1 MNLTIIEDH
10 DGTITSDE
18 RPASAVSLVLAEI
31 AQVLTDGEAR
41 FGHEV
46 LSGITLHFKAST
58 KRSGPWAAR
67 QAGVVRRKFV
77 DAVQVDH
84 LTDEQVE
91 QVAAIFDKDQ

>member
-1 MNLTIIEDH
+1 MNITVTEDH

-31 AQVLTDGEAR
+31 AQILTDGEAR
-41 FGHEV
+41 FGTEV
-46 LSGITLHFKAST
+46 LSGITLYFQTDVPDPASF
-58 KRSGPWAAR
+58 A
-67 QAGVVRRKFV
+67 

-91 QVAAIFDKDQ
+91 QVAEILDKADE